1 MLLQHAKDDRNFGV
15 FEPAMVFQEYRD
27 VAPGIAADEP
37 VAPENEFAARKHDRP
52 IVTHEAFLAKQ
63 PARLKDGGEVRHH
76 HIDFEG
82 LQPAMSTG
90 EKGPQ
95 LRAVVA
101 PDNSVTP
108 PLETVRYEI
117 ARMWRVASS
126 AALLI
131 QLVRIDC
138 LRKRG
143 RTDDQQERQRK
154 G

>member
-1 MLLQHAKDDRNFGV
+1 MLQHAKDGRKFGV
-15 FEPAMVFQEYRD
+15 FEPAMVFQECRD
-27 VAPGIAADEP
+27 VAPGIAPDEP

-63 PARLKDGGEVRHH
+63 PAHLKDGGEVRHH

-82 LQPAMSTG
+82 LQPAMSAS
-90 EKGPQ
+90 EEGPQ
-95 LRAVVA
+95 HLAAVA
-101 PDNSVTP
+101 PDNSVVP

-126 AALLI
+126 AAPLI
-131 QLVRIDC
+131 QLVRIDR
-138 LRKRG
+138 LRIRG
-143 RTDDQQERQRK
+143 RAADQQERERK